1 MTFVL
6 ENYTLTTSAAEVLET
21 REKRIYAPSFM
32 KLTEEIK
39 KESDEKIKCAINA
52 LSKKR
57 KYVNLKNV
65 KKYSLTS
72 N

>member
-6 ENYTLTTSAAEVLET
+6 ENYTLTTSTVEVLET

-39 KESDEKIKCAINA
+39 KESDEKIKCAIECVVQEEKVCK
-52 LSKKR
+52 SKKC
-57 KYVNLKNV
+57 
-65 KKYSLTS
+65 
-72 N
+72 

>member
-6 ENYTLTTSAAEVLET
+6 ENYTLTTSTAEVLET

-39 KESDEKIKCAINA
+39 KESDEKIKCAIECVA
-52 LSKKR
+52 QEEKVCKPKKC
-57 KYVNLKNV
+57 
-65 KKYSLTS
+65 
-72 N
+72 

>member
-6 ENYTLTTSAAEVLET
+6 ENYTLTTSTAEVLET
-21 REKRIYAPSFM
+21 IEKRIYAPSFM
-32 KLTEEIK
+32 KLIEEIK
-39 KESDEKIKCAINA
+39 KESDEKIKCAIECVA
-52 LSKKR
+52 QEEKVCKP
-57 KYVNLKNV
+57 

>member
-39 KESDEKIKCAINA
+39 KESDEKIKCAIECVVQE
-52 LSKKR
+52 KKVC
-57 KYVNLKNV
+57 KP
-65 KKYSLTS
+65 KKC
-72 N
+72 